1 MNVLLVVVVLACFIG
16 ASLYKIQKKKRV
28 DLIENK
34 LVELLS
40 KGKYE
45 EFDVAL
51 KEAEDNNMISSFH
64 ENYLKLNRYIMED
77 KSQNVDYIVN
87 YFATA
92 SLNETQKAS
101 VFSKA
106 MTYYVYKDNQRM
118 SALCYKQIQSLK
130 NNADLKETAGLAYRV
145 LVEKK
150 NDDLEFIKKKIA
162 ITDGEEKDFYNKL
175 YSEMKKRISNIRC
188 LSDVFVIYT

>member
-16 ASLYKIQKKKRV
+16 ASLYKIQMKKRV

-64 ENYLKLNRYIMED
+64 ENYLKLNRWFGCH
-77 KSQNVDYIVN
+77 N
-87 YFATA
+87 Y
-92 SLNETQKAS
+92 
-101 VFSKA
+101 
-106 MTYYVYKDNQRM
+106 
-118 SALCYKQIQSLK
+118 
-130 NNADLKETAGLAYRV
+130 
-145 LVEKK
+145 
-150 NDDLEFIKKKIA
+150 
-162 ITDGEEKDFYNKL
+162 
-175 YSEMKKRISNIRC
+175 
-188 LSDVFVIYT
+188 

>member
-16 ASLYKIQKKKRV
+16 ASIYRNQKKKRV
-28 DLIENK
+28 ELVENK

-45 EFDVAL
+45 EFDIEL
-51 KEAEDNNMISSFH
+51 KDAVVNNQISTFH
-64 ENYLKLNRYIMED
+64 ENYLKLNRYILED
-77 KSQNVDYIVN
+77 RSQNVDYIVN

-92 SLNETQKAS
+92 SLNETQKAT

-106 MTYYVYKDNQRM
+106 MTYYVYKDNHQM

-130 NNADLKETAGLAYRV
+130 NNKNLKETAGIAYRV

-150 NDDLEFIKKKIA
+150 KDDLEFIEKKIQ
-162 ITDGEEKDFYNKL
+162 TTSGEEKDFYNKL
-175 YSEMKKRISNIRC
+175 YSEIKKK
-188 LSDVFVIYT
+188 